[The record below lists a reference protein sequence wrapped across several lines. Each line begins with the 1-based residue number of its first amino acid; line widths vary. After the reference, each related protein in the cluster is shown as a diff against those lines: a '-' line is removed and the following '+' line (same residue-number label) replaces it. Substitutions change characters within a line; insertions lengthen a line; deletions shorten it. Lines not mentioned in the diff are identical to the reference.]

1 MKILF
6 INDFAPNFPG
16 SFFESLYALSKKL
29 IENNNE
35 VYFIFPLERD
45 YIRQLNNI
53 GTVYYCPSFM
63 GKKFDPALF
72 KLVYQ
77 ICKKEKIDIV
87 HTNFGLA
94 GFISAKL
101 VSGLTHCKHIAHE
114 RNPASTFGTKNN
126 KIKFIIKHWKAGIFF
141 RALNIFGE
149 TKYIAI
155 SNGVKK
161 SLEIYNKVN
170 YKNIYIIHNAV
181 LQNRLKSS
189 FDKEHFQHIMK
200 MTLNKYII
208 GMIAHL
214 GPQKDHKTLIDA
226 AEIVVKKIPNVIFLL
241 VGGNMVSDKLN
252 FRKQISSYINEKKLK
267 NNFHFTGEVIDPMPY
282 VELFDIGCLISNW
295 EGFGNALVE
304 CMLKNK
310 PVIGTEVGGI
320 KDIIDDGINGFLVPP
335 KRPDIL
341 ADKIIYLLANPIIAR
356 KMGEKGYEKA
366 IENYNMDNWV
376 KRIIDVYKSLI

>member
-6 INDFAPNFPG
+6 VNDFAPNFPG

-29 IENNNE
+29 YEQG
-35 VYFIFPLERD
+35 YSLYYIFPIERD
-45 YIRQLNNI
+45 YILRLYKFGI
-53 GTVYYCPSFM
+53 VYYCPSFM
-63 GKKFDPALF
+63 GKKFDYTLL

-77 ICKKEKIDIV
+77 ICKKEKIDII

-94 GFISAKL
+94 GFVSANL
-101 VSGLTHCKHIAHE
+101 VSGITQCKHIAHE
-114 RNPASTFGTKNN
+114 RNPASTFGTKNKN
-126 KIKFIIKHWKAGIFF
+126 IKYAIKRWKAGVFF
-141 RALNIFGE
+141 RALNIFGG

-161 SLEIYNKVN
+161 SLEIYNKIN
-170 YKNIYIIHNAV
+170 YKNICIIHNAV

-241 VGGNMVSDKLN
+241 VGGNMVTDKLN
-252 FRKQISSYINEKKLK
+252 FRKQISSYINEKKLES
-267 NNFHFTGEVIDPMPY
+267 NFHFTGEVIDPMPY

-295 EGFGNALVE
+295 EGFGNSLVE
-304 CMLKNK
+304 YMLKKK
-310 PVIGTEVGGI
+310 PVIGTAVGGI
-320 KDIIDDGINGFLVPP
+320 KDIIDDDINGFLIPP
-335 KRPDIL
+335 QRPDIL
-341 ADKIIYLLANPIIAR
+341 ADKIIYLLENPKIAR
-356 KMGEKGYEKA
+356 KMGEKGYKKA
-366 IENYNMDNWV
+366 IEDYNMDNWV